1 MGVFES
7 SIAVFLAPIKEYL
20 ADESVSEV
28 MINGPKEI
36 WVERKG
42 KLMQVPVEFHDAI
55 RMAVE
60 YVKHDSPDVPV
71 LMPNGKTPTA
81 IQVVT
86 DLGLEDLVL
95 ADEVYDD
102 GDDAP
107 YGRPSA

>member
-1 MGVFES
+1 MLIDSLGYHLS
-7 SIAVFLAPIKEYL
+7 YNIYP
-20 ADESVSEV
+20 
-28 MINGPKEI
+28 P
-36 WVERKG
+36 
-42 KLMQVPVEFHDAI
+42 VPVEFHDAI

-86 DLGLEDLVL
+86 DLGLEDLIL